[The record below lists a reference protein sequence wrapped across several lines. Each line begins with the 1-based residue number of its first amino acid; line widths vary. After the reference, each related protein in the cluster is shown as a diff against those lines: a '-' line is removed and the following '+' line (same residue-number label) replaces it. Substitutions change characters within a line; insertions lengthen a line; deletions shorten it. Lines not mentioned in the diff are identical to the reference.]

1 MSSHSKASAAPSSR
15 SSGVGWPRYVALTAI
30 VIGCSGGSDA
40 SLGPDTQP
48 YTGPIGGGGVPGQ
61 QQFPPAPP
69 TCGNGAIDPGE
80 QCEGA
85 VPQSCSALTMGT
97 RPNGVVVCTNCY
109 INTNGCTAPG
119 QQGMGGAPAGGG
131 PPIGGDFGGGGVPQG
146 GAPPFGGTPQGGS
159 PAGGSP
165 PAGGTPPVGTGG
177 TPITSPN
184 GGPTNLPTA
193 TNCPTLANGAT
204 VQIARKNG
212 SMMPVVIYMDAN
224 PKSKPDPG
232 GPIINY
238 WHATA
243 SSNVEVHS
251 GFGDANIQQVTSM
264 GGVVAAYT
272 TTACSGCS
280 TTDDLVWFVEDDD
293 VQDTLVACAIQQAKI
308 DTRRIHAL
316 GWSAGALHTDH
327 VALARNN
334 YMASVIS
341 YSGGALFPVTIP
353 DPNNHVASIQTYG
366 TTGDA
371 VVIDFPT
378 QSKSWYNTYQ
388 PKGWYTMMCKHP
400 GGHMI
405 DSGVA
410 PVSLKFFMDHPYE
423 VSPEP
428 YATAI
433 PAGFPSYCGNTI
445 Q

>member
-1 MSSHSKASAAPSSR
+1 
-15 SSGVGWPRYVALTAI
+15 
-30 VIGCSGGSDA
+30 
-40 SLGPDTQP
+40 
-48 YTGPIGGGGVPGQ
+48 
-61 QQFPPAPP
+61 
-69 TCGNGAIDPGE
+69 
-80 QCEGA
+80 
-85 VPQSCSALTMGT
+85 MGT
-97 RPNGVVVCTNCY
+97 RPNGTVNCTNCY
-109 INTNGCTAPG
+109 LDSNGCMAQG
-119 QQGMGGAPAGGG
+119 QGGVPPIGAGGM
-131 PPIGGDFGGGGVPQG
+131 GGDFGGGGVPPSG
-146 GAPPFGGTPQGGS
+146 GAPPTGSGGV
-159 PAGGSP
+159 
-165 PAGGTPPVGTGG
+165 PPVGTGG
-177 TPITSPN
+177 TPAGTGGTTTTPG
-184 GGPTNLPTA
+184 GGPANLPTA
-193 TNCPTLANGAT
+193 TNCPTLRNGAT

-238 WHATA
+238 WHATG
-243 SSNVEVHS
+243 SNPAEVHS
-251 GFGDANIQQVTSM
+251 GFGDANIQKVTSM

-308 DTRRIHAL
+308 DTRHIHAL
-316 GWSAGALHTDH
+316 GWSAGALHSDH

-353 DPNNHVASIQTYG
+353 DPSNHVATIQTYG

-371 VVIDFPT
+371 VIIDFPT

-388 PKGWYTMMCKHP
+388 PQGWYTMMCKHA

-410 PVSLKFFMDHPYE
+410 PVSLQFFMDHPYK
-423 VSPEP
+423 VAPEP
-428 YATAI
+428 YANAI

>member
-1 MSSHSKASAAPSSR
+1 MPGG
-15 SSGVGWPRYVALTAI
+15 SGGARWSRYVTITAI
-30 VIGCSGGSDA
+30 VVGCSGGEASDPPSQNA
-40 SLGPDTQP
+40 LGYAGFP
-48 YTGPIGGGGVPGQ
+48 GWGGQVPGQ
-61 QQFPPAPP
+61 GGTPGTAGIPQQQIPPPGP
-69 TCGNGAIDPGE
+69 LCGNGVIDPGE
-80 QCEGA
+80 QCEGSTA
-85 VPQSCSALTMGT
+85 QTCIQATMGA
-97 RPNGVVVCTNCY
+97 RPVGNVACTNCY
-109 INTNGCTAPG
+109 IDTNGCTA
-119 QQGMGGAPAGGG
+119 QLAPPPTGAGGS
-131 PPIGGDFGGGGVPQG
+131 GGDFGG
-146 GAPPFGGTPQGGS
+146 PPVN
-159 PAGGSP
+159 P
-165 PAGGTPPVGTGG
+165 PPTTTTPPPTNPPPTTTTPPPTTTTPPPTNPPPTTG
-177 TPITSPN
+177 

-193 TNCPTLANGAT
+193 TNCPNLVNGAT

-212 SMMPVVIYMDAN
+212 SMMPVIIYIDPNA
-224 PKSKPDPG
+224 KSKPEPG

-238 WHATA
+238 WHATG
-243 SSNVEVHS
+243 SNPAEVHS

-308 DTRRIHAL
+308 DVRHIHAL
-316 GWSAGALHTDH
+316 GWSAGALHSDH

-341 YSGGALFPVTIP
+341 YSGGQLFPVTLP
-353 DPNNHVASIQTYG
+353 DPNAKVATIQTYG

-378 QSKSWYNTYQ
+378 QSKAWYNTYQ
-388 PKGWYTMMCKHP
+388 PKGWYTMMCKHA
-400 GGHMI
+400 GGHAI
-405 DSGVA
+405 DTGVA
-410 PVSLKFFMDHPYE
+410 PVSLKFFMDHPYG

-428 YATAI
+428 YANAI

>member
-1 MSSHSKASAAPSSR
+1 MPSDWIISE
-15 SSGVGWPRYVALTAI
+15 SFGLKPGGSGGVGWSRYFAVTAI
-30 VIGCSGGSDA
+30 VAGCSGSSATDAPGMGSL
-40 SLGPDTQP
+40 SGP
-48 YTGPIGGGGVPGQ
+48 YGSGGQ
-61 QQFPPAPP
+61 QMFGPAPP
-69 TCGNGAIDPGE
+69 TCHDNKLDPGE
-80 QCEGA
+80 QCDGP
-85 VPQSCSALTMGT
+85 VPQSCADLTMGT
-97 RPNGVVVCTNCY
+97 RPVGAVQCTNCY
-109 INTNGCTAPG
+109 IDTNGCLPAT
-119 QQGMGGAPAGGG
+119 QGA
-131 PPIGGDFGGGGVPQG
+131 G
-146 GAPPFGGTPQGGS
+146 GAPPFGAGGMGGGIGQPPGNGGFPQGN
-159 PAGGSP
+159 GGAP
-165 PAGGTPPVGTGG
+165 PGNGGTPPGNGG
-177 TPITSPN
+177 TPPGNGGTPPTNPN
-184 GGPTNLPTA
+184 GAPTNLPTA
-193 TNCPTLANGAT
+193 TNCPTLRNGAT

-212 SMMPVVIYMDAN
+212 STMPVIIYMDAN

-238 WHATA
+238 WHATG
-243 SSNVEVHS
+243 SNPAEVHS
-251 GFGDANIQQVTSM
+251 GFGDANIKKVTDM

-316 GWSAGALHTDH
+316 GWSAGALHSDH

-353 DPNNHVASIQTYG
+353 DPNNHVATIQTYG
-366 TTGDA
+366 SAGDA

-378 QSKSWYNTYQ
+378 QSKSWYTTYNA
-388 PKGWYTMMCKHP
+388 KGWYTMMCKHP

-410 PVSLKFFMDHPYE
+410 PMSFQFFMDHPYE

-428 YATAI
+428 YANGI
-433 PAGFPSYCGNTI
+433 PQGFPAYCGNTV

>member
-1 MSSHSKASAAPSSR
+1 
-15 SSGVGWPRYVALTAI
+15 
-30 VIGCSGGSDA
+30 
-40 SLGPDTQP
+40 
-48 YTGPIGGGGVPGQ
+48 
-61 QQFPPAPP
+61 
-69 TCGNGAIDPGE
+69 
-80 QCEGA
+80 
-85 VPQSCSALTMGT
+85 
-97 RPNGVVVCTNCY
+97 
-109 INTNGCTAPG
+109 
-119 QQGMGGAPAGGG
+119 MGGAFSQGGT
-131 PPIGGDFGGGGVPQG
+131 FGGGGSQPIGNG
-146 GAPPFGGTPQGGS
+146 GVG
-159 PAGGSP
+159 
-165 PAGGTPPVGTGG
+165 AGGTQPVGTGG
-177 TPITSPN
+177 NVTTNPN
-184 GGPTNLPTA
+184 GAPTNLPTA
-193 TNCPTLANGAT
+193 TNCPTLTNGAT

-212 SMMPVVIYMDAN
+212 SMMPVVIYIDPAA
-224 PKSKPDPG
+224 KSKPDPG

-238 WHATA
+238 WHATG
-243 SSNVEVHS
+243 SSPIEVHS
-251 GFGDANIQQVTSM
+251 GFGDANIQKVTSM

-316 GWSAGALHTDH
+316 GWSAGALHSDH

-353 DPNNHVASIQTYG
+353 DPSNHVATIQTYG

-388 PKGWYTMMCKHP
+388 PQGWYTMMCKHA

-410 PVSLKFFMDHPYE
+410 PMSLQFFMDHPYK

-428 YATAI
+428 YANAI
-433 PAGFPSYCGNTI
+433 PPGFPSYCGNTI